1 MYSLPYKLY
10 FESRD
15 FLSTALDLR
24 KLLILMAL
32 AENLEEDTVHVGQL
46 AVYRKGRLNLFKRKK
61 RKNFFIG
68 LHRGTKTTAA
78 LPRVHGVCL
87 HQLIGL
93 FAKHP
98 SGGQIEQ

>member
-32 AENLEEDTVHVGQL
+32 AENLEEDAVHVG
-46 AVYRKGRLNLFKRKK
+46 
-61 RKNFFIG
+61 
-68 LHRGTKTTAA
+68 
-78 LPRVHGVCL
+78 
-87 HQLIGL
+87 
-93 FAKHP
+93 
-98 SGGQIEQ
+98 